1 MAVATQANRYLK
13 SISIVSCFMLLACQP
28 ALRYSEQ
35 RDADCDRP
43 KGWLDGRNSGVI
55 ISADYNSIY
64 VGKDF
69 YKINGYKTSDN
80 KQYTEYLMKIKKAK
94 SNIHQAPIYVFLFS
108 DKNLQCD
115 RYLESAKALE
125 ESQQCI
131 LSKTCIW
138 GYAMGENARPASDPV
153 PDWRP

>member
-1 MAVATQANRYLK
+1 MTVATQTNRYLK
-13 SISIVSCFMLLACQP
+13 SISIVSCFILLACQP
-28 ALRYSEQ
+28 ASRYSQ
-35 RDADCDRP
+35 QSDADCDRP
-43 KGWLDGRNSGVI
+43 KGWHDGRVSRVVSSGE
-55 ISADYNSIY
+55 YNSIY

-69 YKINGYKTSDN
+69 YKINGYKTSDST
-80 KQYTEYLMKIKKAK
+80 QYTEYLSKLKELK
-94 SNIHQAPIYVFLFS
+94 SNVHQAPIYVFLFS

-138 GYAMGENARPASDPV
+138 GYAMGENATPV
-153 PDWRP
+153 GVPRA